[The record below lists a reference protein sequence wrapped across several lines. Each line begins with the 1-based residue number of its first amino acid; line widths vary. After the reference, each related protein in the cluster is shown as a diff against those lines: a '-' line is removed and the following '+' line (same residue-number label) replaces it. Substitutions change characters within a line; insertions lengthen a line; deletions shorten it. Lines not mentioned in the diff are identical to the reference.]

1 MAMKHFFLEVPFRG
15 KEGIPLCGERRF
27 TISHDHEVA
36 LWSAVASFFASLLAI
51 GVFDITDAAGI
62 FALVGAIIVSF
73 VTAGSVYAKQRLDD
87 AKKEEGS

>member
-1 MAMKHFFLEVPFRG
+1 MKLRCGVLL
-15 KEGIPLCGERRF
+15 PL
-27 TISHDHEVA
+27 
-36 LWSAVASFFASLLAI
+36 
-51 GVFDITDAAGI
+51 TDAAGI